1 MTTVNDISD
10 LLRILQERPEWLSAL
25 RGLVL
30 TEEVMRLPETVAQLV
45 ETVQELARQT
55 AEQFRAI
62 NERLDRL
69 ETDVAGLKTD
79 MVEVKADVAE
89 LKTDMVEVKAD
100 VAGLKTDMAE
110 VKADVAGLK
119 TDMAEV
125 KSEQT
130 QTNRRLS
137 RVENQIS
144 DLRGDIMEIT
154 AAKRVVPRVIQERG
168 LYHCDTIVGPGI
180 TLAQEH
186 INDIRRAETAGIVQR
201 GSDQEI
207 ALSDLLLHGRRSDD
221 DRHVWVVIEASARID
236 EHDVN
241 RARRRAD
248 ILDAVYNEPA
258 LAIVVG
264 ESIDERDAA
273 RAEEAGVTVITLRPR
288 YRQEQGEYSP

>member
-1 MTTVNDISD
+1 VTTVNDISD

-69 ETDVAGLKTD
+69 ETDVAG
-79 MVEVKADVAE
+79 